1 MKLTLVDDEMQK
13 QVDEMF
19 LNLKQ
24 NHPDIID
31 GIPKHCIEVVISD
44 YLYQNKENKDEE
56 ELQQKMSAI
65 KVKEEC
71 DLLSES

>member
-1 MKLTLVDDEMQK
+1 MKLTLADNEIQK

-31 GIPKHCIEVVISD
+31 GIPKHCIEVVISN
-44 YLYQNKENKDEE
+44 YLYQNKNGEEDLAENLSNIE
-56 ELQQKMSAI
+56 
-65 KVKEEC
+65 VKE
-71 DLLSES
+71 